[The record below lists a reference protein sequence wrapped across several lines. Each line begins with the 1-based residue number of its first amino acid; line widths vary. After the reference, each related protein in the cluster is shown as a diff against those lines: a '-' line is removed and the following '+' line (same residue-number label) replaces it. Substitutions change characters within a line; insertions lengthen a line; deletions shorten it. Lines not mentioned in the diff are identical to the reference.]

1 MLPKSQKRIFSKD
14 KKMEQKI
21 KLSSEQ
27 QLYPDLIEWTKN
39 FLSAKHPGFQIVVKN
54 TSQTTVKAFL
64 QSTNLI
70 HYFPEAETYEI
81 AVDITGVAWKN
92 KKSKIPEI
100 YLMIMEVK
108 RKKIDLRSLSQLL
121 GYARIV
127 RPFYAFIVSPN
138 KWSEGI
144 QRLVICYNRTDI
156 LEYESLYL
164 GGNNKKYKKYVI
176 VANWDPQTK
185 NIRPGDTLVPSY
197 FPK

>member
-1 MLPKSQKRIFSKD
+1 MKKRD
-14 KKMEQKI
+14 ETKI
-21 KLSSEQ
+21 KLFSER
-27 QLYPDLIEWTKN
+27 QLYSDLIEWTKK
-39 FLSAKHPGFQIVVKN
+39 FLSTKHPGFQIVVKD
-54 TSQTTVKAFL
+54 TSQTTVKDFL
-64 QSTNLI
+64 KSINLL
-70 HYFPEAETYEI
+70 HYFPEVETYEI

-92 KKSKIPEI
+92 RKSKIPEI

-144 QRLVICYNRTDI
+144 QQLVIGYNRTDI
-156 LEYESLYL
+156 LEYESIHLRS
-164 GGNNKKYKKYVI
+164 NKKYKKYVI

-185 NIRPGDTLVPSY
+185 NIRPGDTLIPSY
-197 FPK
+197 FPT